1 MYLLTAM
8 LRMDGSIFR
17 GGNSW
22 WLANIKQKGHIVK
35 DIPFSMNNASFV
47 ERLKQLSA
55 TLFHFLDWF
64 TPTHPFIAD
73 KRARTFFVSFTILFF
88 ELFCIRWIPSYVRYL
103 SYFNNFLLMASFL
116 GIGLGM
122 LSARRERFWF
132 PPFPVLVA
140 LLVVIIAKTKF
151 TLLIN
156 STQVLYYGIA
166 DQQSAQA
173 ENFLVLP
180 IIFGMVTLC
189 FIPLSHSFG
198 KLFSQLQ
205 PLTAYTYDIIGS
217 LAGIATFSAM
227 SYFSLPPLAWFS
239 ILVVLSLLLS
249 TKRTVLLVAVIM
261 AATLIEVGRLQVG
274 AYWSPYYKIIL
285 HPAPPGYFVDV
296 NGTGHQYMTHWQLKE
311 PFYKEVY
318 RIFGSGSFHHALIL
332 GAGTGS
338 DTAIALAHGVDS
350 ITAVE
355 IDPTIYQLGA
365 QLNPDKPYSNPRVHV
380 VINDGRSFLQNTTD
394 HYDLI
399 IFALPDSLTLTSN
412 NTSLR
417 LESFLLTQD
426 ALATARTRLT
436 SNGLVV
442 LYNFYRQDWLV
453 QKLSDMVG
461 NAFHQQPLVTTYGDT
476 GRAAAIMAGPR
487 LATLPKGEFGTYH
500 EQPVHTNSG
509 KLGIISQGYFPLT
522 SATPATDDWPFLYL
536 QDRSFP
542 TIYIFGLAMVAVY
555 ALVGTVTFA
564 PRKTLR
570 RFDWH
575 MFFLGMAFMLLE
587 VKSLTTFS
595 LLFGTTWLVNSLVF
609 FAILSGVLLAIVVN
623 RRFQFKRISVFY
635 LLLFGVLLLNILL
648 PPDALLLSNPIMRY
662 MLASVLAFTPVFLA
676 NIIFTNSFRDSETA
690 DIAFASNLLGI
701 MVGGGLEYFSMLFGY
716 RLLLVPVMIFY
727 ACALLLRLS
736 SSRRLGAR
744 DDAVAGEKLFHLL

>member
-1 MYLLTAM
+1 MRLV
-8 LRMDGSIFR
+8 
-17 GGNSW
+17 
-22 WLANIKQKGHIVK
+22 NIKQKGHIMK
-35 DIPFSMNNASFV
+35 DIPLSTNNVPFV
-47 ERLKQLSA
+47 ERLRQLIA
-55 TLFHFLDWF
+55 VLFHFLDWF
-64 TPTHPFIAD
+64 TPAHPFIAD
-73 KRARTFFVSFTILFF
+73 KRARTFLVSFTMLFF
-88 ELFCIRWIPSYVRYL
+88 ELLCIRWIPSYVRYL
-103 SYFNNFLLMASFL
+103 SYFNNFLLLASFL

-132 PPFPVLVA
+132 PPFPVLLA

-151 TLLIN
+151 QLLIN
-156 STQVLYYGIA
+156 STQVLYFGIA

-180 IIFGMVTLC
+180 IIFGMVTFC
-189 FIPLSHSFG
+189 FIPLSRSFG
-198 KLFSQLQ
+198 KLFSQLN
-205 PLTAYTYDIIGS
+205 PLTAYTFDIIGS
-217 LAGIATFSAM
+217 LAGIAAFSAM

-239 ILVVLSLLLS
+239 ILGVLLLLLS
-249 TKRTVLLVAVIM
+249 AKRTVLLVAVVL
-261 AATLIEVGRLQVG
+261 AATLIEVGQLQVG
-274 AYWSPYYKIIL
+274 AYWSPYYKIVIS
-285 HPAPPGYFVDV
+285 PAVPNGYSVAV
-296 NGTGHQYMTHWQLKE
+296 NDIGHQVMTSWPYKE

-338 DTAIALAHGVDS
+338 DTAIALAYGVDS

-355 IDPTIYQLGA
+355 IDPTIQQLGA
-365 QLNPDKPYSNPRVHV
+365 RLNPDQPYSDPRVRV

-399 IFALPDSLTLTSN
+399 IFALPDSLTLTSS

-436 SNGLVV
+436 SNGVVV
-442 LYNFYRQDWLV
+442 LYNYYRQDWLI
-453 QKLSDMVG
+453 QKLANMVG
-461 NAFHQQPLVTTYGDT
+461 NAFHQQPLVTTYGGW

-500 EQPVHTNSG
+500 EQPVPPGSTYLRI
-509 KLGIISQGYFPLT
+509 LGQGYYPLT

-542 TIYIFGLAMVAVY
+542 TIYILGLAMVALY
-555 ALVGTVTFA
+555 ALIGTVTFA

-575 MFFLGMAFMLLE
+575 MFFLGTAFMLLE

-595 LLFGTTWLVNSLVF
+595 LLFGSTWLVNSLVF
-609 FAILSGVLLAIVVN
+609 FAILSSVLLAILVN
-623 RRFQFKRISVFY
+623 RRFKFKRIGVFY

-648 PPDALLLSNPIMRY
+648 PPDALLLSNPILRY
-662 MLASVLAFTPVFLA
+662 ILASVLAFAPVFLA

-701 MVGGGLEYFSMLFGY
+701 MVGGGMEYFSMLIGY
-716 RLLLVPVMIFY
+716 RLLLIPVIVFY
-727 ACALLLRLS
+727 ACALLLRLR
-736 SSRRLGAR
+736 SRRTPGAS
-744 DDAVAGEKLFHLL
+744 GEAAASVPTLISQ

>member
-1 MYLLTAM
+1 M
-8 LRMDGSIFR
+8 
-17 GGNSW
+17 
-22 WLANIKQKGHIVK
+22 K
-35 DIPFSMNNASFV
+35 DITLSTNDASFV
-47 ERLKQLSA
+47 ERLKRLA
-55 TLFHFLDWF
+55 AALYNFLDWS
-64 TPTHPFIAD
+64 TPAHPFITD
-73 KRARTFFVSFTILFF
+73 KRARTFLLSFTILFF

-103 SYFNNFLLMASFL
+103 SYFNNFLLLASFL

-132 PPFPVLVA
+132 PPFPVLLA

-151 TLLIN
+151 QLLIN
-156 STQVLYYGIA
+156 STQVLYFGIA

-180 IIFGMVTLC
+180 LIFGMVTLC

-198 KLFSQLQ
+198 KLFSQLN
-205 PLTAYTYDIIGS
+205 PLTAYTFDIIGS
-217 LAGIATFSAM
+217 LAGIAAFSAM
-227 SYFSLPPLAWFS
+227 SYFSLPPVAWFS
-239 ILVVLSLLLS
+239 TLGVLLLLLS
-249 TKRTVLLVAVIM
+249 AKRTVLLVAVIL
-261 AATLIEVGRLQVG
+261 AATLIEVGQLQAG
-274 AYWSPYYKIIL
+274 AYWSPYYKIVIT
-285 HPAPPGYFVDV
+285 PAVPDGYAVSV
-296 NGTGHQYMTHWQLKE
+296 NDIGHQVMTSWQNKE

-318 RIFGSGSFHHALIL
+318 RIFGKGSFHHALIL

-338 DTAIALAHGVDS
+338 DTAIALAYGVDS

-355 IDPTIYQLGA
+355 IDPTIQRLGA
-365 QLNPDKPYSNPRVHV
+365 RLNPDHPYSNPRVHV

-399 IFALPDSLTLTSN
+399 IFALPDSLTLTSS

-436 SNGLVV
+436 SNGVVV
-442 LYNFYRQDWLV
+442 LYNYYRQDWLV
-453 QKLSDMVG
+453 QKLADMVG
-461 NAFHQQPLVTTYGDT
+461 NAFHQQPLVTTYGGW

-487 LATLPKGEFGTYH
+487 LATLPRGEFGTYH
-500 EQPVHTNSG
+500 EQPVPTGSTYLRV
-509 KLGIISQGYFPLT
+509 LGQGYYPLT

-542 TIYIFGLAMVAVY
+542 TIYILGLAMVALY
-555 ALVGTVTFA
+555 ALIGTVTFA

-575 MFFLGMAFMLLE
+575 MFFLGVAFMLLE

-595 LLFGTTWLVNSLVF
+595 LLFGSTWLVNALVF
-609 FAILSGVLLAIVVN
+609 FAILSSVLLAVLVN
-623 RRFQFKRISVFY
+623 RRLKIRRIGLFY
-635 LLLFGVLLLNILL
+635 LLLFAILAVNVLL
-648 PPDALLLSNPIMRY
+648 PPESLLLGNPVARY
-662 MLASVLAFTPVFLA
+662 LLASALAFAPVFLA
-676 NIIFTNSFRDSETA
+676 NIVFANSFRDSETA

-701 MVGGGLEYFSMLFGY
+701 MVGGGLEYLSLLIGY
-716 RLLLVPVMIFY
+716 RMLLLLVIIFY
-727 ACALLLRLS
+727 ALALLLRGHRSKKAQELE
-736 SSRRLGAR
+736 
-744 DDAVAGEKLFHLL
+744 AVTIHSTEGLHI

>member
-1 MYLLTAM
+1 M
-8 LRMDGSIFR
+8 
-17 GGNSW
+17 
-22 WLANIKQKGHIVK
+22 K
-35 DIPFSMNNASFV
+35 DIQLSTHNASFG
-47 ERLKQLSA
+47 ERLKQLA
-55 TLFHFLDWF
+55 AALYHFLDWF
-64 TPTHPFIAD
+64 TPTHPFIVD
-73 KRARTFFVSFTILFF
+73 KRARTFFLSFTILFF

-103 SYFNNFLLMASFL
+103 SYFNNFLLLASFL

-140 LLVVIIAKTKF
+140 LLVFIIAKTKF
-151 TLLIN
+151 TLLID

-173 ENFLVLP
+173 ENFIVLP

-189 FIPLSHSFG
+189 FIPLARSFG
-198 KLFSQLQ
+198 KLFSQLR
-205 PLTAYTYDIIGS
+205 PLTSYTYDIIGS
-217 LAGIATFSAM
+217 LAGIAVFSAM
-227 SYFSLPPLAWFS
+227 AYFSLPPLAWFS
-239 ILVVLSLLLS
+239 ILIILSLLLS
-249 TKRTVLLVAVIM
+249 SKRTVLLVAVIM

-285 HPAPPGYFVDV
+285 HPVPPHGYFVDV
-296 NGTGHQYMTHWQLKE
+296 NGTGHQYMTNWQFKE

-365 QLNPDKPYSNPRVHV
+365 QLNPDQPYRNPRVHV
-380 VINDGRSFLQNTTD
+380 FINDGRSFLQNTTD

-487 LATLPKGEFGTYH
+487 LATLPKGEFGTYN

-509 KLGIISQGYFPLT
+509 KLRIISQGYFPLT
-522 SATPATDDWPFLYL
+522 PATPATDDWPFLYL

-542 TIYIFGLAMVAVY
+542 TIYILGILMVAVY
-555 ALVGTVTFA
+555 ALVGTVTLA

-609 FAILSGVLLAIVVN
+609 FAILSGVLLAIIVN
-623 RRFQFKRISVFY
+623 RRFKFKRISMFY
-635 LLLFGVLLLNILL
+635 LLLFMVLLLNILL
-648 PPDALLLSNPIMRY
+648 PPDALLLSNPILRY
-662 MLASVLAFTPVFLA
+662 MLASVLAFTPIFLA
-676 NIIFTNSFRDSETA
+676 NIVFTNSFRDSETA

-701 MVGGGLEYFSMLFGY
+701 MVGGAMEYFSMLFGY
-716 RLLLVPVMIFY
+716 RLLLIPVIIFY
-727 ACALLLRLS
+727 ACALLLRLR
-736 SSRRLGAR
+736 SSRRS
-744 DDAVAGEKLFHLL
+744 GERNEGVVSEPTLASQ

>member
-1 MYLLTAM
+1 M
-8 LRMDGSIFR
+8 
-17 GGNSW
+17 
-22 WLANIKQKGHIVK
+22 K
-35 DIPFSMNNASFV
+35 DIPFSETIAPIV
-47 ERLKQLSA
+47 ERLKQLA
-55 TLFHFLDWF
+55 AALYHFLDWF
-64 TPTHPFIAD
+64 TPTHPFIVD
-73 KRARTFFVSFTILFF
+73 KRARTFLVSFTILFF

-103 SYFNNFLLMASFL
+103 SYFNNFLLLASFL

-151 TLLIN
+151 TLLID
-156 STQVLYYGIA
+156 STQVLYYGIT
-166 DQQSAQA
+166 DQQNAQS

-198 KLFSQLQ
+198 KLFSQLN

-217 LAGIATFSAM
+217 LAGIAAFSAM

-239 ILVVLSLLLS
+239 ILGILVLLLS
-249 TKRTVLLVAVIM
+249 AKRTVLFVAVILV
-261 AATLIEVGRLQVG
+261 ATLIEVGRLQVG

-285 HPAPPGYFVDV
+285 HPVPPHGYFVDV
-296 NGTGHQYMTHWQLKE
+296 NGTGHQYMTNWQLKE

-332 GAGTGS
+332 GAGSGS
-338 DTAIALAHGVDS
+338 DTAIDLAHGVDS

-394 HYDLI
+394 HFDLI
-399 IFALPDSLTLTSN
+399 IFALHDSLTLTSS

-417 LESFLLTQD
+417 LESFLLTQN
-426 ALATARTRLT
+426 ALTTARTHLT

-461 NAFHQQPLVTTYGDT
+461 NAFHQQPLVTTFGRV
-476 GRAAAIMAGPR
+476 GRAATIMAGPR
-487 LATLPKGEFGTYH
+487 LATLPQGEFGTYH
-500 EQPVHTNSG
+500 EQPVAAHSR
-509 KLGIISQGYFPLT
+509 KLSIICQGYFPLT

-542 TIYIFGLAMVAVY
+542 TIYILGLAMVAIY

-587 VKSLTTFS
+587 VKSLTTFA
-595 LLFGTTWLVNSLVF
+595 LLFGSTWLVNSLVF

-623 RRFQFKRISVFY
+623 RRFKFKRISVFY

-648 PPDALLLSNPIMRY
+648 PPDTLLLSNPILRY

-701 MVGGGLEYFSMLFGY
+701 MVGGGLEYFSMLLGY
-716 RLLLVPVMIFY
+716 RLLLIPVIVFY
-727 ACALLLRLS
+727 ACALLLRLR
-736 SSRRLGAR
+736 SRRTPGTS
-744 DDAVAGEKLFHLL
+744 DTDAASELVPASP